1 MPDTWTNCN
10 SILFDLIYLPLQR
23 DGSSIS
29 LCMSHAILSSD
40 GARCLISNQLKSV
53 PYNLFLHTHLPRLPQ
68 CQQFLDIFTLGFAS
82 WLRPAHTKEK
92 KTATLQLQTTWIL
105 SHSPAPNAQRGN
117 RGKTK
122 LLFANLLNWKPT
134 CFIQTTFK
142 RFQIIDVLNIKV
154 NVRNPHLDSF
164 IMTG

>member
-53 PYNLFLHTHLPRLPQ
+53 PHNLFLHTHLPRLPQ

-82 WLRPAHTKEK
+82 WLRPAHTKENK
-92 KTATLQLQTTWIL
+92 N
-105 SHSPAPNAQRGN
+105 SHVTITN
-117 RGKTK
+117 
-122 LLFANLLNWKPT
+122 
-134 CFIQTTFK
+134 
-142 RFQIIDVLNIKV
+142 
-154 NVRNPHLDSF
+154 HLDPVAFSSSKCSKTEPRKDKAF
-164 IMTG
+164 VCKPIKLEAILFYTDYLQAVPNNRCA